1 MTDKDLDDIHKKMKN
16 EINNFGGSIDS
27 IYVCKCNWD
36 DNCYCRKPNPGM
48 IFKAQYDND
57 FVLSDTY
64 FIGDDER
71 DMEAAKRAGCKGI
84 LIRGNDKLD
93 IVVKNLFIN

>member
-1 MTDKDLDDIHKKMKN
+1 
-16 EINNFGGSIDS
+16 
-27 IYVCKCNWD
+27 
-36 DNCYCRKPNPGM
+36 M